1 MDYKILNEL
10 IDNVDKYKAHK
21 KPKNEKDKKGEQ
33 IYETLLE
40 HIKRTE
46 KYFAKFWITKN
57 GDEIL
62 ERFCNLMLKDKLKND
77 EQIENAKKILKE
89 MIKGIAIF
97 HDIGKVNPNYQVIK
111 IGNKEIS
118 RNEAFI
124 DANHSFISSISY
136 LSYFRSKL
144 MKEVSKKK
152 IRDLMK

>member
-10 IDNVDKYKAHK
+10 INNVDKYKAHK
-21 KPKNEKDKKGEQ
+21 KFKNEKDKKGEQ

-77 EQIENAKKILKE
+77 EQIENAKK
-89 MIKGIAIF
+89 
-97 HDIGKVNPNYQVIK
+97 Y
-111 IGNKEIS
+111 
-118 RNEAFI
+118 
-124 DANHSFISSISY
+124 
-136 LSYFRSKL
+136 
-144 MKEVSKKK
+144 
-152 IRDLMK
+152 